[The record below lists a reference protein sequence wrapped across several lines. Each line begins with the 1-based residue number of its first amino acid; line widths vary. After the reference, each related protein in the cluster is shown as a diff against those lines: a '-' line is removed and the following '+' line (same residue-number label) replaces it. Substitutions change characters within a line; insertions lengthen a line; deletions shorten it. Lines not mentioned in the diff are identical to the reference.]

1 MGDKELLE
9 PIAYLYEKELED
21 GFIERTLSFGHAP
34 EFEGKITPLCIPL
47 CKKKSLYSETIRL
60 LWESTNN
67 IEDFARLIE
76 RAHGIGEDEST
87 I

>member
-1 MGDKELLE
+1 MTDKELLE

-21 GFIERTLSFGHAP
+21 GFTERTLSFGYAP
-34 EFEGKITPLCIPL
+34 EFEGKITPLYIPL
-47 CKKKSLYSETIRL
+47 CKKKPLYSETIKL

-67 IEDFARLIE
+67 VEDFARLIE
-76 RAHGIGEDEST
+76 KAHGITDEST